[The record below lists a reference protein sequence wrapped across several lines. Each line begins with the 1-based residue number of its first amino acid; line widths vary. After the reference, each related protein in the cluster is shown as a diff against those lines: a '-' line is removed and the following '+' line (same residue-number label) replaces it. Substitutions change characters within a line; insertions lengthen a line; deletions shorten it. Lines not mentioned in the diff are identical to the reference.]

1 MFYFVGVKGVIRSY
15 RSAQEL
21 KSRYSDTS
29 ITFGFH
35 SSNSSSSFH
44 SKEDEHLRT
53 FSSTKSNLSPIII
66 IGTNLSTKSILGG
79 IIGNYCPRKP
89 CGLPHY
95 INYFCSPT
103 YFSCAKIVISHD
115 FSLLLQQNSS
125 KPTKPTNT

>member
-1 MFYFVGVKGVIRSY
+1 MFYFVGVKGVIRSF

-44 SKEDEHLRT
+44 SKEGEHLRT
-53 FSSTKSNLSPIII
+53 FSSTKSNLSPI
-66 IGTNLSTKSILGG
+66 NYWNQPFDEVNFGG

-95 INYFCSPT
+95 INHFCSPT

-115 FSLLLQQNSS
+115 FLLLLRQNSS

>member
-44 SKEDEHLRT
+44 SKEVEHLR
-53 FSSTKSNLSPIII
+53 NLSPIII
-66 IGTNLSTKSILGG
+66 IGTNLSTKSILGELLE
-79 IIGNYCPRKP
+79 IIVQENHATCR
-89 CGLPHY
+89 
-95 INYFCSPT
+95 I
-103 YFSCAKIVISHD
+103 I
-115 FSLLLQQNSS
+115 
-125 KPTKPTNT
+125 